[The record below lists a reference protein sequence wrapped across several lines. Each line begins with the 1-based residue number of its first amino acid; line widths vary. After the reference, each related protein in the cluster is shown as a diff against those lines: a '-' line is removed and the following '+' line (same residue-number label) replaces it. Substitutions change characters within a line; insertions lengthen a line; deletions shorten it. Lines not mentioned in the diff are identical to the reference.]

1 MRIDKL
7 QVHNFR
13 GFSDT
18 EIVLNGKDAIFYGV
32 NGMGKSSILDV
43 CNLLFS
49 RIMQEAAQDEQIKA
63 SLLGEKDVKVGE
75 EETKITL
82 FLEDQ
87 GNNFHYYRKRIQG
100 KNLHNSKELKRV
112 SEYMRKQ
119 YLGDYLETE
128 EEYESDDTETLQKEF
143 ILNDENI
150 PVYVFYGVDR
160 YNEKTRKLRRR
171 YTGAAGKLDAW
182 RDSAFEGV
190 INFRLFFEWF
200 RGRQEYENSIRV
212 ETPNAEDPQLHAVKK
227 AILNALGD
235 GFSEIRVKVT
245 EEDAELIVIK
255 KELELAFYQLS
266 EGEKSVIALVGDL
279 SRRLAIANPKR
290 ENPLEGDGIVL
301 IDEIDLHLH
310 PKWQEKI
317 FPALQNTFPNIQFI
331 VSTHAPK
338 VLESVDENIQ
348 VIRLH
353 EDAETHLVLAEPM
366 EPMNGWDVNT
376 ILEDYMD
383 TEVYNRKTT
392 ELLEQ
397 INVYLNEK
405 AILNA
410 LGDGFSEIRVK
421 VTEEDAELIVIKK
434 ELELAFYQ
442 LSEGEKSVIAL
453 VGDLSRRLAI
463 ANPKREN
470 PLEGD
475 GIVLIDEIDLH
486 LHPKWQEK
494 IFPAL
499 QNTFPNIQ
507 FIVSTHAPKVL
518 ESVDENIQV
527 IRLHEDA
534 ETHLVLAEPMEP
546 MNGWDVNTILEDYM
560 DTEVY
565 NRKTTELL
573 EQINVYLNEKAYDE
587 AEKLVNKLAWM
598 TSEENTK
605 VVRARIL
612 IAKGR

>member
-1 MRIDKL
+1 MQKKKVLVWETLATVSGGQKMTLTVMDMLSDKFEFCCL
-7 QVHNFR
+7 IPA
-13 GFSDT
+13 
-18 EIVLNGKDAIFYGV
+18 E
-32 NGMGKSSILDV
+32 GMMS
-43 CNLLFS
+43 
-49 RIMQEAAQDEQIKA
+49 E
-63 SLLGEKDVKVGE
+63 
-75 EETKITL
+75 
-82 FLEDQ
+82 
-87 GNNFHYYRKRIQG
+87 
-100 KNLHNSKELKRV
+100 ELKR
-112 SEYMRKQ
+112 R
-119 YLGDYLETE
+119 
-128 EEYESDDTETLQKEF
+128 
-143 ILNDENI
+143 NI
-150 PVYVFYGVDR
+150 PYVLMGDQTLPTGVKGKQVIFRYGWMSVKNVWKSLGAIRKYKPDILYAPGPAALPWSAVCGTLARKPVIWHLHHIFLDGATKKLLNLCGRWKSVREIIAVSNCVGDQIVNEVAHKKVKVLYNPVDV
-160 YNEKTRKLRRR
+160 EKYANGDATKIIVELEAKLGRK
-171 YTGAAGKLDAW
+171 
-182 RDSAFEGV
+182 
-190 INFRLFFEWF
+190 F
-200 RGRQEYENSIRV
+200 RGVKIVTQIGAITKNKRQNVLISVIANLKNFGEDVVGLIVGDTVTEADRIFKRELEQQIEESGIKNQVVWMGFRSDIGDILAATDCVFVPSEEGLSLVAMEAMSAKRQVVTMNSSGAYELLNHAGCGTFYKEDDESGV
-212 ETPNAEDPQLHAVKK
+212 TNAVKKVLETPNAEDPQLHAVK
-227 AILNALGD
+227 
-235 GFSEIRVKVT
+235 
-245 EEDAELIVIK
+245 
-255 KELELAFYQLS
+255 
-266 EGEKSVIALVGDL
+266 
-279 SRRLAIANPKR
+279 
-290 ENPLEGDGIVL
+290 
-301 IDEIDLHLH
+301 
-310 PKWQEKI
+310 
-317 FPALQNTFPNIQFI
+317 
-331 VSTHAPK
+331 
-338 VLESVDENIQ
+338 
-348 VIRLH
+348 
-353 EDAETHLVLAEPM
+353 
-366 EPMNGWDVNT
+366 
-376 ILEDYMD
+376 
-383 TEVYNRKTT
+383 
-392 ELLEQ
+392 
-397 INVYLNEK
+397 K

>member
-1 MRIDKL
+1 MEG
-7 QVHNFR
+7 VPY
-13 GFSDT
+13 S
-18 EIVLNGKDAIFYGV
+18 AIGTQPRA
-32 NGMGKSSILDV
+32 IT
-43 CNLLFS
+43 
-49 RIMQEAAQDEQIKA
+49 A

-75 EETKITL
+75 EEAKITL

-100 KNLHNSKELKRV
+100 KNLHNSTELKRV
-112 SEYMRKQ
+112 SEYIRKQ

-128 EEYESDDTETLQKEF
+128 EEYENDDTETPQKEF
-143 ILNDENI
+143 TLNNENI

-182 RDSAFEGV
+182 RDSAFGGV

-405 AILNA
+405 A
-410 LGDGFSEIRVK
+410 
-421 VTEEDAELIVIKK
+421 
-434 ELELAFYQ
+434 
-442 LSEGEKSVIAL
+442 
-453 VGDLSRRLAI
+453 
-463 ANPKREN
+463 
-470 PLEGD
+470 
-475 GIVLIDEIDLH
+475 
-486 LHPKWQEK
+486 
-494 IFPAL
+494 
-499 QNTFPNIQ
+499 
-507 FIVSTHAPKVL
+507 
-518 ESVDENIQV
+518 
-527 IRLHEDA
+527 
-534 ETHLVLAEPMEP
+534 
-546 MNGWDVNTILEDYM
+546 
-560 DTEVY
+560 
-565 NRKTTELL
+565 
-573 EQINVYLNEKAYDE
+573 YDE